1 MEDLE
6 PLHNTVLE
14 GYHALYVMKCIL
26 NQQTLNIRISSL
38 SSNLTK
44 IWWLQIQIGK
54 GLNGIEKFILASG
67 KL

>member
-1 MEDLE
+1 MEDLK

-38 SSNLTK
+38 SSR
-44 IWWLQIQIGK
+44 
-54 GLNGIEKFILASG
+54 
-67 KL
+67 